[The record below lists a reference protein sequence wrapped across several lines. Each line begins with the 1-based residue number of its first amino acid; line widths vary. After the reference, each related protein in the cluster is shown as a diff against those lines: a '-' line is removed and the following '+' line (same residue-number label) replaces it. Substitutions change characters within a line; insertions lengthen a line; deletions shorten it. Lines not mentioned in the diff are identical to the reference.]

1 MQQKLLD
8 FITKNLLTST
18 TEYVDGNPVTTGPTF
33 NAYLICGVAAILLG
47 LCVAFAFNFRSAR
60 KSGSF
65 AFALA
70 LLPFAVGAV
79 IKIVNNDIGT
89 AVAVAGAFSLVRF
102 RSAPG
107 SAKEIAA
114 VFVSMAIGLACGAGF
129 VGFAVVFGLVS
140 CVLALVYTLVR
151 LGESRREEKELRIL
165 IPESLDYT
173 GVFDDIFKEFTTY
186 SELVHVKTSNMG
198 SLYKLTYHITMKAGA
213 AEKAMLD
220 EIRCR
225 NGNLDVSF
233 GRKAEQADAL

>member
-8 FITKNLLTST
+8 FITKSILQKTS
-18 TEYVDGNPVTTGPTF
+18 EIVDGVVKENVPTLT
-33 NAYLICGVAAILLG
+33 AYLLCFGAAILLG
-47 LCVAFAFNFRSAR
+47 LLIAFAFTFRAN
-60 KSGSF
+60 KKNGSF

-79 IKIVNNDIGT
+79 IMIVNNQIGM

-114 VFVSMAIGLACGAGF
+114 VFVAMAVGLACGAGL
-129 VGFAVVFGLVS
+129 VGLAVIFAVVS
-140 CVLALVYTLVR
+140 SILAVVYTLVR
-151 LGESRREEKELRIL
+151 LGETRRETKELKVL
-165 IPESLDYT
+165 IPENLDYT
-173 GVFDDIFKEFTTY
+173 DIFEDIFAEFTAEAT
-186 SELVHVKTSNMG
+186 LVHVKTSNMG
-198 SLYKLTYHITMKAGA
+198 SLYKLTYDVVMKPGA
-213 AEKAMLD
+213 SEKKMLD

-233 GRKAEQADAL
+233 GRHAEEAEAL